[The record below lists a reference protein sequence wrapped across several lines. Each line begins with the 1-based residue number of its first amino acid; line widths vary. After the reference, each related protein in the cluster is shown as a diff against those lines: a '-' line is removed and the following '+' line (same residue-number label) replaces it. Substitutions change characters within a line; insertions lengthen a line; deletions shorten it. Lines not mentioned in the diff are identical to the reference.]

1 MLLAPS
7 APLSPHSLMASD
19 SSKKTIFAAMGANLA
34 IAITKFIA
42 AYITNSSAMISEG
55 IHSFVDTID
64 QLLLL
69 LGLRMSQK
77 PADDSHPFGYGQE
90 LYFWT
95 LIVAIF
101 IFAIGG
107 GMSIYEG
114 ITHLIN
120 PSPLEDPIWNYIVLG
135 VAIIFECFSWTVA
148 LKEFLPTKGNQGF
161 WEAIKNSKDPTIFT
175 VLFEDSAAIL
185 GLLVALLGVFLGHL
199 FNNVYFDGIASI
211 IIGVILAIVAVL
223 LATESKGLLV
233 GESANPQTIANIR
246 SLSKT
251 EPGVQEVIRVLT
263 MQLAPQEV
271 LLNLEIQ
278 FSKKLTGEEIASTV
292 DNLEAK
298 IRQKHPEI
306 KQIFI
311 EAKSLAATRKSS
323 RTA

>member
-1 MLLAPS
+1 
-7 APLSPHSLMASD
+7 MASD
-19 SSKKTIFAAMGANLA
+19 SSKKTIFAAMSANLA

-42 AYITNSSAMISEG
+42 AAITGSSAMISEG
-55 IHSFVDTID
+55 IHSVVDTSD

-69 LGLRMSQK
+69 LGIRMSQK

-95 LIVAIF
+95 LIVAIL

-120 PSPLEDPIWNYIVLG
+120 PSPLEDPMWNYIVLG
-135 VAIIFECFSWTVA
+135 IAILFEGFSWTVA
-148 LKEFLPTKGNQGF
+148 LKEFLPTKGNQSF
-161 WEAIKNSKDPTIFT
+161 WQAIKNSKDPTVFT

-185 GLLVALLGVFLGHL
+185 GLIVAFLGILLGHL

-211 IIGVILAIVAVL
+211 IIGLILALVAVL

-233 GESANPQTIANIR
+233 GESANPNIIENIR
-246 SLSKT
+246 SLAKT
-251 EPGVQEVIRVLT
+251 EPGVQNVMRLLT
-263 MQLAPQEV
+263 MQLSPQEV

-278 FSKKLTGEEIASTV
+278 FSKHLSGEQIALTV
-292 DNLEAK
+292 DSLEER
-298 IRQKHPEI
+298 IRQQHPEI

-311 EAKSLAATRKSS
+311 EAKSLTASRKSS
-323 RTA
+323 

>member
-1 MLLAPS
+1 
-7 APLSPHSLMASD
+7 MATD

-34 IAITKFIA
+34 IAVTKFIA
-42 AYITNSSAMISEG
+42 AAITGSSAMISEG
-55 IHSFVDTID
+55 IHSIVDTGD

-69 LGLRMSQK
+69 LGIRMSQR

-95 LIVAIF
+95 LIVAIL

-114 ITHLIN
+114 IIHLIN
-120 PSPLEDPIWNYIVLG
+120 PSPLENPMWNYIVLG
-135 VAIIFECFSWTVA
+135 IAIILEGFSWTVA
-148 LKEFLPTKGNQGF
+148 LREFLPTKGKQKF
-161 WEAIKNSKDPTIFT
+161 WPAIKNSKDPTVFT
-175 VLFEDSAAIL
+175 VLFEDTAAIL
-185 GLLVALLGVFLGHL
+185 GLLVAFLGIFLGHL

-211 IIGVILAIVAVL
+211 LIGVILAVVAVL
-223 LATESKGLLV
+223 LARESKGLLV

-246 SLSKT
+246 YLSKT
-251 EPGVQEVIRVLT
+251 EPRVQEVIRVLT

-278 FSKKLTGEEIASTV
+278 FSKNLTGEEIALTV
-292 DNLEAK
+292 ESLEAK
-298 IRQKHPEI
+298 IRQQHPEI

-311 EAKSLAATRKSS
+311 EAKSLAATHKFP
-323 RTA
+323 

>member
-1 MLLAPS
+1 
-7 APLSPHSLMASD
+7 MATD

-34 IAITKFIA
+34 IAVTKFIA
-42 AYITNSSAMISEG
+42 ATITGSSAMISEG
-55 IHSFVDTID
+55 IHSIVDTGD

-95 LIVAIF
+95 LIVAIL

-114 ITHLIN
+114 ITHLRN
-120 PSPLEDPIWNYIVLG
+120 PSPLEDPMWNYIVLG
-135 VAIIFECFSWTVA
+135 IAIILEGFSWTVA
-148 LKEFLPTKGNQGF
+148 LKEFLPTKGKEHF
-161 WEAIKNSKDPTIFT
+161 WQAIKNSKDPTVFT

-185 GLLVALLGVFLGHL
+185 GLVVAFLGIFLGHL
-199 FNNVYFDGIASI
+199 FNNIYFDGIASI
-211 IIGVILAIVAVL
+211 IIGIILAVVAVL
-223 LATESKGLLV
+223 LARESKGLLV

-246 SLSKT
+246 SVSKT
-251 EPGVQEVIRVLT
+251 EPKVQEVIRILT

-278 FSKKLTGEEIASTV
+278 FSKNLTGEEIALTV
-292 DNLEAK
+292 ESLEVK

-311 EAKSLAATRKSS
+311 EAKSLAATRNFPPSY
-323 RTA
+323 

>member
-1 MLLAPS
+1 
-7 APLSPHSLMASD
+7 MATD
-19 SSKKTIFAAMGANLA
+19 SSKKTIFAAMGSNLA

-42 AYITNSSAMISEG
+42 ASITGSSAMISEG
-55 IHSFVDTID
+55 IHSVVDTGD

-69 LGLRMSQK
+69 LGISRSQK

-95 LIVAIF
+95 FIVAIL

-120 PSPLEDPIWNYIVLG
+120 PSPLEDPMWNYIVLG
-135 VAIIFECFSWTVA
+135 IAILLEGYSWTVA
-148 LKEFLPTKGNQGF
+148 LKEFLPTKGKQNF
-161 WEAIKNSKDPTIFT
+161 WQAIKNSKDPTVIT
-175 VLFEDSAAIL
+175 ILFEDTAAIS
-185 GLLVALLGVFLGHL
+185 GLLVALIGIFLGHL

-211 IIGVILAIVAVL
+211 IIGIILAIVAVV
-223 LATESKGLLV
+223 LARESKGLLV
-233 GESANPQTIANIR
+233 GESADTQTIANIR

-251 EPGVQEVIRVLT
+251 EPGVKEVIRVLT
-263 MQLAPQEV
+263 MQLAPKEV
-271 LLNLEIQ
+271 LLNLELQ
-278 FSKKLTGEEIASTV
+278 FSHNLTGEEIALTV
-292 DNLEAK
+292 ENLEAN

-311 EAKSLAATRKSS
+311 EAKSLTASRKYSQNS
-323 RTA
+323 Q

>member
-1 MLLAPS
+1 
-7 APLSPHSLMASD
+7 MAID
-19 SSKKTIFAAMGANLA
+19 SSKKTIFAAMGSNLA

-42 AYITNSSAMISEG
+42 ASITGSSAMISEG
-55 IHSFVDTID
+55 IHSVVDTGD

-69 LGLRMSQK
+69 LGISRSQK

-95 LIVAIF
+95 FIVAIL

-120 PSPLEDPIWNYIVLG
+120 PSPLEDPMWNYIVLG
-135 VAIIFECFSWTVA
+135 IAILLEGYSWTVA
-148 LKEFLPTKGNQGF
+148 LKEFLPTKGKQNF
-161 WEAIKNSKDPTIFT
+161 WQAIKSSKDPTVFT
-175 VLFEDSAAIL
+175 ILFEDTAAIL
-185 GLLVALLGVFLGHL
+185 GLLVALIGIFLGHL

-211 IIGVILAIVAVL
+211 IIGIILAIVAVV
-223 LATESKGLLV
+223 LARESKGLLV
-233 GESANPQTIANIR
+233 GESADPQTIANIR

-251 EPGVQEVIRVLT
+251 EPGVKEVIRVLT
-263 MQLAPQEV
+263 MQLAPKEV
-271 LLNLEIQ
+271 LLNLELQ
-278 FSKKLTGEEIASTV
+278 FSHNLTGEEIALTV
-292 DNLEAK
+292 ESLEAN

-311 EAKSLAATRKSS
+311 EAKSLTAARKSYQS
-323 RTA
+323 SQ

>member
-1 MLLAPS
+1 
-7 APLSPHSLMASD
+7 MATD
-19 SSKKTIFAAMGANLA
+19 SSRKKIFAAMGANLA

-42 AYITNSSAMISEG
+42 AAITGSSAMISEG
-55 IHSFVDTID
+55 IHSVVDTGD

-69 LGLRMSQK
+69 LGIRMSQK

-95 LIVAIF
+95 FIVAIL

-120 PSPLEDPIWNYIVLG
+120 PSPLKDPMWNYIVLG
-135 VAIIFECFSWTVA
+135 IAILFEGFSWTVA
-148 LKEFLPTKGNQGF
+148 LKEFLPTKGKQNF
-161 WEAIKNSKDPTIFT
+161 WQAIKNSKDPTVFT
-175 VLFEDSAAIL
+175 ILVEDSAAIL
-185 GLLVALLGVFLGHL
+185 GLIVALIGIFLGDL
-199 FNNVYFDGIASI
+199 FNNIYFDGIASI
-211 IIGVILAIVAVL
+211 IIGIILAIVAVV
-223 LATESKGLLV
+223 LAKESKGLLV
-233 GESANPQTIANIR
+233 GESANPQTITNIR

-251 EPGVQEVIRVLT
+251 EPGVQEVIRILT

-278 FSKKLTGEEIASTV
+278 FSKNLTGEEIALTV
-292 DNLEAK
+292 ESLEAK
-298 IRQKHPEI
+298 LRQHHPEI

-323 RTA
+323 Q

>member
-1 MLLAPS
+1 
-7 APLSPHSLMASD
+7 MASD
-19 SSKKTIFAAMGANLA
+19 SSKKTIFVAMGANLA

-42 AYITNSSAMISEG
+42 ASITGSSAMISEG
-55 IHSFVDTID
+55 IHSVVDTGD
-64 QLLLL
+64 QLVLL
-69 LGLRMSQK
+69 LGIRRSQK

-95 LIVAIF
+95 FIVAIL
-101 IFAIGG
+101 IFALGG

-114 ITHLIN
+114 ITHLIH
-120 PSPLEDPIWNYIVLG
+120 PSPLENPMWNYIVLG
-135 VAIIFECFSWTVA
+135 MAMVLEGYSWTVA
-148 LKEFLPTKGNQGF
+148 LKEFLPTKGKQNF
-161 WEAIKNSKDPTIFT
+161 WQAIKTSKDPTVFT
-175 VLFEDSAAIL
+175 ILFEDTAAIL
-185 GLLVALLGVFLGHL
+185 GLFVAFIGIFLGHL

-211 IIGVILAIVAVL
+211 IIGIILAIVAVV
-223 LATESKGLLV
+223 LARESKGLLV
-233 GESANPQTIANIR
+233 GESANPQTITNIR

-278 FSKKLTGEEIASTV
+278 FSKNLTGEEIALTV
-292 DNLEAK
+292 ENLEVK

-311 EAKSLAATRKSS
+311 EAKSLTATRKFSPTS
-323 RTA
+323 E

>member
-1 MLLAPS
+1 
-7 APLSPHSLMASD
+7 MASD

-42 AYITNSSAMISEG
+42 AGITGSSAMISEG
-55 IHSFVDTID
+55 IHSLVDTSD

-69 LGLRMSQK
+69 LGIRMSKK

-95 LIVAIF
+95 LIVAIL

-114 ITHLIN
+114 ISHLIH
-120 PSPLEDPIWNYIVLG
+120 PSPLEDPMWNYIVLG
-135 VAIIFECFSWTVA
+135 VAIVLEGYSWTVA
-148 LKEFLPTKGNQGF
+148 LKEFLPTKGNQSF
-161 WEAIKNSKDPTIFT
+161 WQAIKSSKDPTVFT
-175 VLFEDSAAIL
+175 VLFEDTAAIL
-185 GLLVALLGVFLGHL
+185 GLLVAFLGIFLGHI
-199 FNNVYFDGIASI
+199 FNNPYFDGIASI

-223 LATESKGLLV
+223 LARESKGLLV
-233 GESANPQTIANIR
+233 GESANPRTIANIR
-246 SLSKT
+246 SLAKT
-251 EPGVQEVIRVLT
+251 EPGVQDVMRVLT
-263 MQLAPQEV
+263 MQLSPQEV

-278 FSKKLTGEEIASTV
+278 FCKHLSGEAIALTVERLEE
-292 DNLEAK
+292 K
-298 IRQKHPEI
+298 IRQQHPEI

-323 RTA
+323 

>member
-1 MLLAPS
+1 
-7 APLSPHSLMASD
+7 MATD
-19 SSKKTIFAAMGANLA
+19 SSKKIIFVAMGSNLA

-42 AYITNSSAMISEG
+42 AAFTGSSAMISEG
-55 IHSFVDTID
+55 IHSVVDTID

-69 LGLRMSQK
+69 LGISRSQK

-95 LIVAIF
+95 FIVAIL

-120 PSPLEDPIWNYIVLG
+120 PSPLEDPMWNYIVLG
-135 VAIIFECFSWTVA
+135 MAILFEGFSWTVA
-148 LKEFLPTKGNQGF
+148 LKEFLPTKGKQNF
-161 WEAIKNSKDPTIFT
+161 WEAIKNSKDPTVFT

-185 GLLVALLGVFLGHL
+185 GLIVALTGIFLGHL
-199 FNNVYFDGIASI
+199 FNNIYFDGIASI
-211 IIGVILAIVAVL
+211 IIGIILAIVAVV
-223 LATESKGLLV
+223 LAIESKGLLV
-233 GESANPQTIANIR
+233 GESANPQTIDSIR

-251 EPGVQEVIRVLT
+251 EPGVKEVMRILT

-278 FSKKLTGEEIASTV
+278 FSRNLTGEEIASTV

-306 KQIFI
+306 KQIFV
-311 EAKSLAATRKSS
+311 EAKSLAANRKN
-323 RTA
+323 

>member
-1 MLLAPS
+1 
-7 APLSPHSLMASD
+7 MATD

-42 AYITNSSAMISEG
+42 AAITGSSAMISEG
-55 IHSFVDTID
+55 IHSVVDTGD

-69 LGLRMSQK
+69 LGIRMSQK

-95 LIVAIF
+95 LIVAIL

-114 ITHLIN
+114 ITHVIN
-120 PSPLEDPIWNYIVLG
+120 PTPLEDPMWNYIVLG
-135 VAIIFECFSWTVA
+135 VAILFEGSSWTVA
-148 LKEFLPTKGNQGF
+148 LKEFLPTKGNQSF
-161 WEAIKNSKDPTIFT
+161 WQAIKNSKDPTVFT

-185 GLLVALLGVFLGHL
+185 GLIVALLGIFLGHL
-199 FNNVYFDGIASI
+199 FNNIYFDGIASI
-211 IIGVILAIVAVL
+211 IIGIILAIVAVL
-223 LATESKGLLV
+223 LAIESKGLLV
-233 GESANPQTIANIR
+233 GESANPQTINNIR
-246 SLSKT
+246 SLSKS
-251 EPGVQEVIRVLT
+251 EPGVQDVLRVLT

-278 FSKKLTGEEIASTV
+278 FSKKLTGEEIALTV
-292 DNLEAK
+292 DRLEAK

-311 EAKSLAATRKSS
+311 EAKSLAATCKYSQKSP
-323 RTA
+323 

>member
-1 MLLAPS
+1 
-7 APLSPHSLMASD
+7 MATD

-34 IAITKFIA
+34 IAVTKFIA
-42 AYITNSSAMISEG
+42 AAITGSSAMISEG
-55 IHSFVDTID
+55 IHSIVDTGD

-95 LIVAIF
+95 LIVAIL

-114 ITHLIN
+114 ITHLRN
-120 PSPLEDPIWNYIVLG
+120 PSPLEDPMWNYIVLG
-135 VAIIFECFSWTVA
+135 IAIILEGYSWTVA
-148 LKEFLPTKGNQGF
+148 LKEFLPTKGKEHF
-161 WEAIKNSKDPTIFT
+161 WQAIKNSKDPTVFT

-185 GLLVALLGVFLGHL
+185 GLVVAFLGIFLGHL
-199 FNNVYFDGIASI
+199 FNNIYFDGIASI
-211 IIGVILAIVAVL
+211 IIGIILAIVAVL
-223 LATESKGLLV
+223 LAKESKGLLV
-233 GESANPQTIANIR
+233 GESANPQTITSIR

-251 EPGVQEVIRVLT
+251 EPEVKEVVRVLT

-278 FSKKLTGEEIASTV
+278 FFQNLTGEQIAVTV
-292 DNLEAK
+292 DNLETK

-306 KQIFI
+306 KLIFI
-311 EAKSLAATRKSS
+311 EAKSLSAIRKSS
-323 RTA
+323 QSYE

>member
-1 MLLAPS
+1 
-7 APLSPHSLMASD
+7 MATD

-42 AYITNSSAMISEG
+42 AAITGSSAMISEG
-55 IHSFVDTID
+55 IHSVVDTGD

-69 LGLRMSQK
+69 LGISRSQK

-95 LIVAIF
+95 FIVAIL

-114 ITHLIN
+114 ITHLIK
-120 PSPLEDPIWNYIVLG
+120 PSPLEDPMWNYIVLG
-135 VAIIFECFSWTVA
+135 MAILFEGSSWTVA
-148 LKEFLPTKGNQGF
+148 LKEFLPTKGEQNF
-161 WEAIKNSKDPTIFT
+161 WQAIKNSKDPIVFT

-185 GLLVALLGVFLGHL
+185 GLLVALTGIFLGHL
-199 FNNVYFDGIASI
+199 FNNVYFDGVASI
-211 IIGVILAIVAVL
+211 IIGIILAIVAVV
-223 LATESKGLLV
+223 LARESKGLLV
-233 GESANPQTIANIR
+233 GESATPQTIANIR

-263 MQLAPQEV
+263 MQLAPKEV

-278 FSKKLTGEEIASTV
+278 FSKNLTGEEIALTV
-292 DNLEAK
+292 DNLEVK

-311 EAKSLAATRKSS
+311 EAKSLVAIRKPYQYPQ
-323 RTA
+323 

>member
-1 MLLAPS
+1 
-7 APLSPHSLMASD
+7 MATD
-19 SSKKTIFAAMGANLA
+19 SSKKTIFAAIGANLA
-34 IAITKFIA
+34 IPITKFIA
-42 AYITNSSAMISEG
+42 ASITGSSAMISEG
-55 IHSFVDTID
+55 IHSVVDTGD
-64 QLLLL
+64 QLVLL
-69 LGLRMSQK
+69 LGLHRSQK

-95 LIVAIF
+95 FIVAIL

-120 PSPLEDPIWNYIVLG
+120 PSPLEDPIWNYIVLSM
-135 VAIIFECFSWTVA
+135 AIILEGFSWTVA
-148 LKEFLPTKGNQGF
+148 LKEFLPTKGKQNF
-161 WEAIKNSKDPTIFT
+161 WQAIKNSKDPTVFT
-175 VLFEDSAAIL
+175 ILFEDTAAIL
-185 GLLVALLGVFLGHL
+185 GLIVALIGIFLGHL

-211 IIGVILAIVAVL
+211 IIGIILSIVAVL
-223 LATESKGLLV
+223 LARESKGLLV

-278 FSKKLTGEEIASTV
+278 FSKNLTGEEIALTV
-292 DNLEAK
+292 ERLEIK
-298 IRQKHPEI
+298 IRRKHPEI

-311 EAKSLAATRKSS
+311 EAKSLAATRKYSQPFN
-323 RTA
+323 

>member
-1 MLLAPS
+1 
-7 APLSPHSLMASD
+7 MATD
-19 SSKKTIFAAMGANLA
+19 SSKKTIFAAMGSNLA

-42 AYITNSSAMISEG
+42 ASITGSSAMISEG
-55 IHSFVDTID
+55 IHSVVDTGD
-64 QLLLL
+64 QLVLL
-69 LGLRMSQK
+69 LGLHRSQK

-95 LIVAIF
+95 FIVAIL

-120 PSPLEDPIWNYIVLG
+120 PSPLEDPIWNYIVLS
-135 VAIIFECFSWTVA
+135 VAIILEGFSWTVA
-148 LKEFLPTKGNQGF
+148 LKEFLPTKGKQNF
-161 WEAIKNSKDPTIFT
+161 WQAIKNSKDPTVFT
-175 VLFEDSAAIL
+175 ILLEDTAAIL
-185 GLLVALLGVFLGHL
+185 GLFVALIGIFLGHL
-199 FNNVYFDGIASI
+199 FNNLYLDGIASI
-211 IIGVILAIVAVL
+211 VIGIILAIVAVL
-223 LATESKGLLV
+223 LARESKGLLV

-263 MQLAPQEV
+263 MQLAPHEV

-278 FSKKLTGEEIASTV
+278 FSKNLTGEDIALTV
-292 DNLEAK
+292 ESLETK

-323 RTA
+323 QPLQ

>member
-1 MLLAPS
+1 MS
-7 APLSPHSLMASD
+7 YSP

-42 AYITNSSAMISEG
+42 ASITGSSAMISEG
-55 IHSFVDTID
+55 IHSVVDTGD
-64 QLLLL
+64 QLVLL
-69 LGLRMSQK
+69 LGIRRSQK

-95 LIVAIF
+95 FIVAIL
-101 IFAIGG
+101 IFALGG

-114 ITHLIN
+114 ITHLIH
-120 PSPLEDPIWNYIVLG
+120 PSPLENPMWNYIVLG
-135 VAIIFECFSWTVA
+135 MAMLLEGFSWTVA
-148 LKEFLPTKGNQGF
+148 LKEFLPTKGKQNF
-161 WEAIKNSKDPTIFT
+161 WQAIKNSKDPTVFT
-175 VLFEDSAAIL
+175 ILFEDTAAIL
-185 GLLVALLGVFLGHL
+185 GLFVALIGIFLGHL

-211 IIGVILAIVAVL
+211 IIGIILAIVAVV
-223 LATESKGLLV
+223 LARESKGLLL
-233 GESANPQTIANIR
+233 GESANPQTITNIR

-278 FSKKLTGEEIASTV
+278 FSKNLTGEEIALTV
-292 DNLEAK
+292 ENLEVK

-311 EAKSLAATRKSS
+311 EAKSLTATRKFSPTS
-323 RTA
+323 Q